1 MAGAAFDPEDR
12 EDDQGLLAEINV
24 TPFVDVMLVL
34 LIVFM
39 VAAPLMTVG
48 VPVDVPRQ
56 VAGAQT
62 TPAPAIVL
70 SLDAEGRLWIGDE
83 TLEPADL
90 PARLAL
96 LAAEAPDRPVQIR
109 ADRSLPYG
117 TVMRLLG
124 QVAASGLARV
134 SLIGREAP

>member
-1 MAGAAFDPEDR
+1 MAGAVFDPGDR
-12 EDDQGLLAEINV
+12 EEEPGLLAEINV

-34 LIVFM
+34 LIVLM
-39 VAAPLMTVG
+39 VAAPLMTVS

-62 TPAPAIVL
+62 PPASAIVL

-83 TLEPADL
+83 ALEPAEL
-90 PARLAL
+90 AARLTAV
-96 LAAEAPDRPVQIR
+96 AAEAPDRPVQIR

-117 TVMRLLG
+117 TVMALLG